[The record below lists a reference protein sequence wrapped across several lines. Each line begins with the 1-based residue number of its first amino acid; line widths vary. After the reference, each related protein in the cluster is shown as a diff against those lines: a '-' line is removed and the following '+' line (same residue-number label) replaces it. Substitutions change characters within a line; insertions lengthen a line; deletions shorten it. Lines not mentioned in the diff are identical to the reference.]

1 MQRFQSGE
9 FRYTNVKAVL
19 ICLNPFNVNFHFYGT
34 SLTTDYQLGEIRTQ
48 SFKVYSLKMVPMK
61 LLKEK
66 NGHRMLT
73 VNNPPT
79 CTPSLRSCKV
89 M

>member
-1 MQRFQSGE
+1 MQRFQLGE

-48 SFKVYSLKMVPMK
+48 SFKLYS
-61 LLKEK
+61 LKEK

>member
-48 SFKVYSLKMVPMK
+48 SFKVYSLKNGSYEAFER
-61 LLKEK
+61 EK
-66 NGHRMLT
+66 
-73 VNNPPT
+73 
-79 CTPSLRSCKV
+79 C
-89 M
+89 